1 MSADINIG
9 FIFIKFKN
17 AIYLCNSLK
26 NSLVILLLAAFLT
39 QSFSR
44 SLVLADYMINLDA
57 YKKACENKAKP
68 MLHCN
73 GKCQMFK
80 KIKKQ
85 EGDNGANATAPK
97 FNQPDIVLSSKS
109 FFPTIERAILKN
121 KNRYFTYNCAVPTNH
136 LSSIFQPPGV

>member
-1 MSADINIG
+1 M
-9 FIFIKFKN
+9 
-17 AIYLCNSLK
+17 K

-44 SLVLADYMINLDA
+44 SLVIEDYMINLDA

-109 FFPTIERAILKN
+109 FFPTIEHAILKN
-121 KNRYFTYNCAVPTNH
+121 TNRYFTYNCAVPTNH